1 MQQRG
6 ASVSAGF
13 QKAIFRVVEDE
24 ASLAHRQAHLLL
36 MLGVTLLGHVI
47 QLHSQQSAI
56 YKIPKTRNQRVRQT
70 YNAARLRVGEVI
82 RVLVHHPPGQTLC
95 VEIEPTHQNLQQ
107 RFKPPSPCQTMYL
120 STLTVP
126 QMDQ

>member
-47 QLHSQQSAI
+47 Q
-56 YKIPKTRNQRVRQT
+56 
-70 YNAARLRVGEVI
+70 NAARLRVGEVI